1 MLLLD
6 EIGDMPLDVQAK
18 ILRVLQENE
27 AVPLGSNRAVR
38 VDVRIVAATHRDLGA
53 AVRNGEFRAD
63 LLYRLDVLSIRLP
76 PLRERP
82 DDIVPLAELF
92 LRRAAAACLA
102 SILDAPS
109 FFSAPAS
116 TPALPEDW
124 LTQPLPLAI
133 ERLERLMLEHALVQ
147 AQGNRAEAARRLGIH
162 RQLLYRK
169 LAQYGIDG

>member
-1 MLLLD
+1 MERCHALFRH
-6 EIGDMPLDVQAK
+6 EVI
-18 ILRVLQENE
+18 
-27 AVPLGSNRAVR
+27 
-38 VDVRIVAATHRDLGA
+38 GA
-53 AVRNGEFRAD
+53 AD
-63 LLYRLDVLSIRLP
+63 
-76 PLRERP
+76 
-82 DDIVPLAELF
+82 
-92 LRRAAAACLA
+92 LA

-133 ERLERLMLEHALVQ
+133 ERLERRMLEHALVE